1 MGVLHVARRGAAG
14 PLSSRPLPPTTATTA
29 SRFPLP
35 HPPLARSHPAR
46 PPPRV
51 AAQLT
56 PGRAIEKNA
65 ADAYRRA
72 GGDDSLVHAR
82 KVPDDWKILH
92 SPMHVMDANPT
103 AIDVKL
109 LWLMAAS
116 HAMLVDCSQVNIVPF
131 LDTQRNAVAYV
142 LCTPRGLKILAEY
155 SANVRRPTPRTSL
168 LSPLPDAPS
177 PTFAAPLRA
186 RRPRPRGCTS
196 TA

>member
-1 MGVLHVARRGAAG
+1 
-14 PLSSRPLPPTTATTA
+14 
-29 SRFPLP
+29 
-35 HPPLARSHPAR
+35 
-46 PPPRV
+46 
-51 AAQLT
+51 
-56 PGRAIEKNA
+56 
-65 ADAYRRA
+65 
-72 GGDDSLVHAR
+72 
-82 KVPDDWKILH
+82 
-92 SPMHVMDANPT
+92 MHVMDANPT

-131 LDTQRNAVAYV
+131 LDTQTNAVAYV

-155 SANVRRPTPRTSL
+155 SAKVRRPTPRTSL